1 MINLNLETTCP
12 EQVKIKTFLENN
24 ASEILADKIING
36 VKIEKNG
43 KTLINKKNLTT
54 FYTPR
59 KKY

>member
-43 KTLINKKNLTT
+43 KNA
-54 FYTPR
+54 YQ
-59 KKY
+59 